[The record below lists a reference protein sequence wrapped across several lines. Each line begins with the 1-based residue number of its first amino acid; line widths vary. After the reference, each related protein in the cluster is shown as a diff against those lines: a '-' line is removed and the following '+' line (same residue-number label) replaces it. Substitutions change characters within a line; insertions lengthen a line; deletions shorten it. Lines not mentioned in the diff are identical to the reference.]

1 MVVRRDGRKAREL
14 RPIEIVRGYTKF
26 APGSVLIKC
35 GDTHILCTASFE
47 RWVPEW
53 KKGQGTGWVTAEYD
67 MLPGSTST
75 RRRRNRNRI
84 DGRSQEI
91 QRLIGRALRAVM
103 DLEAL
108 GENTI
113 IADCDVVQADGG
125 TRTAAITGAYV
136 ALRDAVRFARSRD
149 WIKTSPV
156 TDLIAA
162 ASVGLVNGR
171 VLLDLNYE
179 EDVAAEV
186 DMNVA
191 MTGSGRFVEIQ
202 ATAESGA
209 FTQAEADRMLRVATR
224 GIKELN
230 DHQERALRRRLTRTT
245 T

>member
-1 MVVRRDGRKAREL
+1 MARRDGRKAREL
-14 RPIEIVRGYTKF
+14 RPIEIIRGYTKF

-35 GDTHILCTASFE
+35 GDTHVLCTASFE
-47 RWVPEW
+47 RSVPEW

-75 RRRRNRNRI
+75 RRRRTRHRI

-91 QRLIGRALRAVM
+91 QRLIGRALRAVV

-136 ALRDAVRFARSRD
+136 ALCDALRFARSRR
-149 WIKTSPV
+149 WIETSPV

-162 ASVGLVNGR
+162 ASVGLINGR
-171 VLLDLNYE
+171 VLLDLDYE

-202 ATAESGA
+202 ATAEAGA
-209 FTQAEADRMLRVATR
+209 FTQAQADRMLKVATR

-230 DHQERALRRRLTRTT
+230 DHQKRALRRRLIRTGT
-245 T
+245 